1 MKKLVTIVSA
11 VMMLLML
18 AACAPTI
25 DYSAE
30 DMEQI
35 EKGQGALSAILGYAG
50 QEYLADVAELEKGE
64 EMPSTWTLSLSE
76 KKEYQGA
83 TIEAGTSVE
92 FTLAEGKSIGSD
104 GIDSYEG
111 LFTNLEVKGSVTG
124 DFGGEEKET
133 VSVVYYTTADEQ
145 GPFKV
150 NGKGY
155 FPTFAFGF

>member
-35 EKGQGALSAILGYAG
+35 NKGQSALGVIMEYAM
-50 QEYLADVAELEKGE
+50 QEYADEKAELEDGK
-64 EMPSTWTLSLSE
+64 EMPSTWKLSLTA
-76 KKEYQGA
+76 KADVDTYA
-83 TIEAGTSVE
+83 IEAGTSVE
-92 FTLAEGKSIGSD
+92 FTLAEGKTIEDIMSGKAV
-104 GIDSYEG
+104 
-111 LFTNLEVKGSVTG
+111 TNLEVKGSVTG
-124 DFGGEEKET
+124 DFGGEEEET
-133 VSVVYYTTADEQ
+133 VSVVYYTTADEK

-155 FPTFAFGF
+155 SPAFLAF

>member
-1 MKKLVTIVSA
+1 
-11 VMMLLML
+11 MMLLML

-35 EKGQGALSAILGYAG
+35 GKGQKALSAILGYAY
-50 QEYLADVAELEKGE
+50 QEYSAEEEKLEEGK

-76 KKEYQGA
+76 KKEYQGV

-92 FTLAEGKSIGSD
+92 FTLADGKTISSP
-104 GIDSYEG
+104 E
-111 LFTNLEVKGSVTG
+111 FTNLEVKGSVTG

-133 VSVVYYTTADEQ
+133 VSVVYYSTADEQ

-155 FPTFAFGF
+155 SPLFAFGNN

>member
-30 DMEQI
+30 DVEQI
-35 EKGQGALSAILGYAG
+35 RKGQAALSAIIEYAK
-50 QEYLADVAELEKGE
+50 QEYTDEKAELEEGE
-64 EMPSTWTLSLSE
+64 EMPSPWKLSLTA
-76 KKEYQGA
+76 KADAGTY

-92 FTLAEGKSIGSD
+92 FTLAEGKTIEDFMSGKAV
-104 GIDSYEG
+104 
-111 LFTNLEVKGSVTG
+111 TNLEVKGSVTG
-124 DFGGEEKET
+124 DFGGEEEET
-133 VSVVYYTTADEQ
+133 VSVVYYTTADEM

-155 FPTFAFGF
+155 SPALIGF